1 MNCRPAIKVLFIF
14 DIFCSASVPSS
25 STILP
30 KSPTLSDTIEEE
42 ETKEDKENTEKE
54 SRHPSSMLPPQI
66 DDITRSGASSPAL
79 STGYMA
85 YTSHV
90 IVT

>member
-1 MNCRPAIKVLFIF
+1 MISF
-14 DIFCSASVPSS
+14 SASAPTSS
-25 STILP
+25 NILP

-42 ETKEDKENTEKE
+42 EPKEDKDNTEKE
-54 SRHPSSMLPPQI
+54 SRPQSSMLPPQI

>member
-1 MNCRPAIKVLFIF
+1 MV
-14 DIFCSASVPSS
+14 
-25 STILP
+25 LP

-42 ETKEDKENTEKE
+42 EPREGKDGTEKE
-54 SRHPSSMLPPQI
+54 IRPPSSILPPQI